1 MKRVIKLTLVVAM
14 VMASSALFAQKL
26 GRINLQEL
34 ITAMP
39 EYTQM
44 QTNMEAYS
52 KDLRDNLE
60 TIQVEL
66 NNKYND
72 YQKNKDTYSDV
83 TRQLKEKELT
93 DLQSR
98 LSEYYDT
105 AQTELNKKQQELMDP
120 IIKKAQEAI
129 KKVAETEGYLSV
141 FDTSIPSMVYYNE
154 TQMTDLMAEVKKEL
168 GITTLN

>member
-1 MKRVIKLTLVVAM
+1 MKKVIKLALVVAM
-14 VMASSALFAQKL
+14 VVASSSLFAQKL

-39 EYTQM
+39 EYAQM
-44 QTNMEAYS
+44 QTNMTAYS
-52 KDLRDNLE
+52 RDNLE

-72 YQKNKDTYSDV
+72 YDKNKGTYSEV
-83 TRQLKEKELT
+83 TRQLKEKELA
-93 DLQSR
+93 DLQAR
-98 LSEYYDT
+98 LSEYYES
-105 AQTELNKKQQELMDP
+105 AQNDLNKKQQELMDP

-129 KKVAETEGYLSV
+129 KKVAEGAGFVAV

-154 TQMTDLMAEVKKEL
+154 TQMTDLMANVKKEL
-168 GITTLN
+168 GITAQN

>member
-1 MKRVIKLTLVVAM
+1 MKRIIKLALVVAM
-14 VMASSALFAQKL
+14 VVASSSLFAQKL

-34 ITAMP
+34 IIAMP
-39 EYTQM
+39 EYAQM

-72 YQKNKDTYSDV
+72 YQKNKETYSDV
-83 TRQLKEKELT
+83 TRQLKEKELS
-93 DLQSR
+93 DLQAR
-98 LSEYYDT
+98 LSEYYES
-105 AQTELNKKQQELMDP
+105 AQVDLNKKQQELTDP

-129 KKVAETEGYLSV
+129 KKIAEAGGYVAV

-154 TQMTDLMAEVKKEL
+154 AQMTDLMAAVKKDL
-168 GITTLN
+168 GITEQK

>member
-1 MKRVIKLTLVVAM
+1 MKKVIKLALVVAM
-14 VMASSALFAQKL
+14 VVASSSLFAQKL

-39 EYTQM
+39 EYAQM
-44 QTNMEAYS
+44 QTNMTAYS

-72 YQKNKDTYSDV
+72 YDKNKGTYSEV
-83 TRQLKEKELT
+83 TRQLKEKELA
-93 DLQSR
+93 DLQAR
-98 LSEYYDT
+98 LSEYYES
-105 AQTELNKKQQELMDP
+105 AQNDLNKKQQELMDL

-129 KKVAETEGYLSV
+129 KKVAEGAGFVAV

-154 TQMTDLMAEVKKEL
+154 TQMTDLMANVKKEL
-168 GITTLN
+168 GITAQN